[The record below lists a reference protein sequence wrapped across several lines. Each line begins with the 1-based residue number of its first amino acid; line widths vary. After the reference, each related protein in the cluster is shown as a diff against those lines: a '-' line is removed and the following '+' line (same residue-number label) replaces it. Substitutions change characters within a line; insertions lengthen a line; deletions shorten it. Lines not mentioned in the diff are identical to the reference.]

1 VAVQQSAHFYFL
13 IREDTVKSISAAIGL
28 LLAVLCTASLAQQGV
43 ARQIEATAVV
53 VSVDRA
59 NRSVTLRTEKGE
71 QLTTQLSETV
81 KNFDQIQPGDK
92 VVLTYTEALA
102 VRIRDG
108 DATSG
113 KKAAHATAKE
123 GEKPAGAVGQVTT
136 ASVKIDAI
144 DTKKNAVTFT
154 GPDGTSRTVAVKDPQ
169 YVKVLKRLKPGD
181 VVYVAYAEAVAVS
194 VRAAGK

>member
-1 VAVQQSAHFYFL
+1 VLTSISLFQ
-13 IREDTVKSISAAIGL
+13 EDKVKSISVAIGL
-28 LLAVLCTASLAQQGV
+28 FLAVLCTASLAQQGV
-43 ARQIEATAVV
+43 ACQIEAAAVV

-81 KNFDQIQPGDK
+81 KNFDQIQTGDK
-92 VVLTYTEALA
+92 VVFTYTEALA
-102 VRIRDG
+102 VRIRAG

-113 KKAAHATAKE
+113 QHAARVTAKE
-123 GEKPAGAVGQVTT
+123 GEKPAGAVGEVTT

-154 GPDGTSRTVAVKDPQ
+154 RPDGTSRTVAVKDPQ
-169 YVKVLKRLKPGD
+169 YVKMLKRLRPGD
-181 VVYVAYAEAVAVS
+181 VVELAYAEAVTVS